1 LGGKYVHSVIKD
13 CMNVVL
19 NYRANGQRLLGKP
32 RRDLGEAE
40 TCLSRP
46 NFVTDDD
53 DDDDDVNVVVSA
65 WR

>member
-1 LGGKYVHSVIKD
+1 V
-13 CMNVVL
+13 NVVL
-19 NYRANGQRLLGKP
+19 KDELWTKLTWKTKNRLLG
-32 RRDLGEAE
+32 EAK

-53 DDDDDVNVVVSA
+53 YDYVNVVVSA